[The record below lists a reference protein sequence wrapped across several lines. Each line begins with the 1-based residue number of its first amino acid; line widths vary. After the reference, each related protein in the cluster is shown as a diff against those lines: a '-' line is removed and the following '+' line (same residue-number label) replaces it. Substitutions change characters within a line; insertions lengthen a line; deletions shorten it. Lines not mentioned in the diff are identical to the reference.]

1 MANVGNQK
9 ITVPLEELP
18 QIQFTTLLNGGVQE
32 IDSLYYDFRYRIIS
46 EDKNKFSHWSAIQ
59 RTVHPDLGS
68 NVFANKDTGIV
79 AYPYTNRMTITSSGT
94 PTTISATWV
103 PPTSPTNLFE
113 DAINKKR
120 VYDVW
125 VRWNNSKTLVPTA
138 VGWSAWQ
145 YATRTTSNNF
155 LIPKG
160 DAGRQSVDIAIQLPT
175 EVKIRDF
182 NNNKLTLFRQISDTI

>member
-1 MANVGNQK
+1 MADVGNK
-9 ITVPLEELP
+9 KTRVPLEELP
-18 QIQFTTLLNGGVQE
+18 QVQFTTLLNGGVQE
-32 IDSLYYDFRYRIIS
+32 IDSLYYDFRYRIVS

-59 RTVHPDLGS
+59 RKIHPSLGS
-68 NVFANKDTGIV
+68 SVLP
-79 AYPYTNRMTITSSGT
+79 AYPYTSRMTITSSGT

-113 DAINKKR
+113 DAINRKR
-120 VYDVW
+120 IYDVW

-138 VGWSAWQ
+138 AGWSDWQ
-145 YATRTTSNNF
+145 YATRATSNNF

-175 EVKIRDF
+175 EVKLRDF